1 MVFTYLF
8 ILHGASFLSIKTTGE
23 IEQKAKELVRWLW
36 LLIALMLVIFMV
48 TSFIITNVWQRIN
61 FLTIVFPVITIA
73 AILVAG
79 YFVRKQQFGRVFLFT
94 CLTIAFFVLTIFT
107 LLYPNVMVSSLNPA
121 WSLTIQNAASSP
133 YTLKLMSIVAL
144 IFLPI
149 VLAYQAWTYW
159 IFRKRVSSEPGQLTY

>member
-1 MVFTYLF
+1 
-8 ILHGASFLSIKTTGE
+8 
-23 IEQKAKELVRWLW
+23 
-36 LLIALMLVIFMV
+36 
-48 TSFIITNVWQRIN
+48 
-61 FLTIVFPVITIA
+61 
-73 AILVAG
+73 
-79 YFVRKQQFGRVFLFT
+79 VRKQQFGRVFLFT